1 MERGIR
7 FCCSSQPIVSTEDFM
22 SKLRKISA
30 SLAAIAL
37 VTAPVAASA
46 ASGARATS
54 MTSGEN
60 DLGGNASWI
69 IGLIGLLAG
78 VTAAIIIDND
88 DDDEPVS
95 A

>member
-1 MERGIR
+1 
-7 FCCSSQPIVSTEDFM
+7 M
-22 SKLRKISA
+22 SNFRKISA

-37 VTAPVAASA
+37 VAAPVAASA

-54 MTSGEN
+54 TISGEN

-78 VTAAIIIDND
+78 VTAAIIIDNN